1 MSVTVEKLEKSM
13 AKLKITVS
21 AEQLEKAIQKA
32 YDKNKSKIQIPG
44 FRKGKAPR
52 KMIEQMYGKGVF
64 YEDAANELIE
74 EEYPKAI
81 EECGEDVVSSPKID
95 VEQLEAGKDF
105 IFTAEVALKPPVKL
119 GKYKGVEAPKMDIDV
134 TDADVDAEID
144 KQRNTNART
153 VEVTDRA
160 VKDGDIVTLDFEG
173 FVDGKAFQGGKGTDY
188 PLTIGSGAFIPGF
201 EEQLVGFEIGKEGDV
216 NVTFPEDYQADE
228 LAGKAATFKC
238 TIKAIK
244 AKELPELNDE
254 FASDVSDFDTL
265 AEYKEDVKN
274 KLVERKTN
282 EEKAKREDLVV
293 KAVIEDSD
301 MELPEAMVETQARQ
315 IVNDFAQ
322 RLQMQGMSMDQYL
335 QYTGNTVDKMLEQ
348 VKPQAVERIQ
358 ARLVLEAV
366 AEKEKITVSDEE
378 FEEELKKMA
387 EQYRMELSKLKE
399 LMSESEQKTMRSDL
413 AVQKAADFLVENVK
427 EVAAKKTAAKKTA
440 TKKADEAEEKP
451 AKKTAAKK
459 TTTKKAD
466 AEEKPAKKTAAKKT
480 TTKKADAEEKPKK
493 TTARKK
499 KTEE

>member
-13 AKLKITVS
+13 AKLKIEVS

-32 YDKNKSKIQIPG
+32 YDKNKNKIQIPG

-74 EEYPKAI
+74 EEYPKAV
-81 EECGEDVVSSPKID
+81 EECGEEVVSSPKID

-119 GKYKGVEAPKMDIDV
+119 GKYKGVEAEKMDLEVSD
-134 TDADVDAEID
+134 DDVDAEIE

-153 VEVTDRA
+153 IEVTDRS
-160 VKDGDIVTLDFEG
+160 VQDGDIVTLDFEG
-173 FVDGKAFQGGKGTDY
+173 FVDGVAFEGGKGTDY

-216 NVTFPEDYQADE
+216 NVKFPEDYQAE
-228 LAGKAATFKC
+228 NLAGKDATFKC
-238 TIKAIK
+238 TVKAIK

-265 AEYKEDVKN
+265 KEYKEDVKN
-274 KLVERKTN
+274 KLVEKKTN
-282 EEKAKREDLVV
+282 EEKAKREDAVV
-293 KAVIEDSD
+293 KAVIEDSE

-322 RLQMQGMSMDQYL
+322 RLQMQGMNMDQYL

-348 VKPQAVERIQ
+348 VKPQAIERIQ
-358 ARLVLEAV
+358 ARLVLEEV
-366 AEKEKITVSDEE
+366 AKAENITVSDEE
-378 FEEELKKMA
+378 FEDELKKMA
-387 EQYRMELSKLKE
+387 EQYRMELDKLKE

-427 EVAAKKTAAKKTA
+427 EVAKKAAKKTTAKKA
-440 TKKADEAEEKP
+440 TKSEDEAEEKP
-451 AKKTAAKK
+451 VKKTAAKK
-459 TTTKKAD
+459 TTKKAD
-466 AEEKPAKKTAAKKT
+466 
-480 TTKKADAEEKPKK
+480 DAEEKPKK
-493 TTARKK
+493 TTRKK
-499 KTEE
+499 KTDEEA

>member
-1 MSVTVEKLEKSM
+1 MSVSVEKLEKSM
-13 AKLKITVS
+13 AKLTITVS
-21 AEQLEKAIQKA
+21 AEQLEKAIQSA
-32 YDKNKSKIQIPG
+32 YNKNKGKIQIPG

-74 EEYPKAI
+74 EEYPKAVT
-81 EECGEDVVSSPKID
+81 ECGEEVVSSPKID

-119 GKYKGVEAPKMDIDV
+119 GKYKGVEAPKMDLEVSDEE
-134 TDADVDAEID
+134 VDAEID

-153 VEVTDRA
+153 VDVTDRA

-173 FVDGKAFQGGKGTDY
+173 FVDGTAFQGGKGTDY

-216 NVTFPEDYQADE
+216 NVKFPEDYQAED
-228 LAGKAATFKC
+228 LAGKDATFKC
-238 TIKAIK
+238 TVKAIK

-265 AEYKEDVKN
+265 KEYREDVKN
-274 KLVERKTN
+274 KLVEKKTN

-293 KAVIEDSD
+293 KAVIEDSE
-301 MELPEAMVETQARQ
+301 MELPEAMVETQQRQ

-322 RLQMQGMSMDQYL
+322 RLQMQGMNMDQYL

-348 VKPQAVERIQ
+348 VKPQAIERIQ
-358 ARLVLEAV
+358 ARLVLEEV
-366 AEKEKITVSDEE
+366 AKKENITVSDED

-387 EQYRMELSKLKE
+387 EQYRMELDKLKE

-413 AVQKAADFLVENVK
+413 AVQKAAEFLVDNVK
-427 EVAAKKTAAKKTA
+427 EVAAKKTAAKKVA
-440 TKKADEAEEKP
+440 KKAEEDETEEKP
-451 AKKTAAKK
+451 KKTAAKK
-459 TTTKKAD
+459 ATTAKKTTKKAD
-466 AEEKPAKKTAAKKT
+466 E
-480 TTKKADAEEKPKK
+480 DGAEEKPKK
-493 TTARKK
+493 TTRKK
-499 KTEE
+499 KTEEEA

>member
-13 AKLKITVS
+13 AKLKITVP
-21 AEQLEKAIQKA
+21 AEQLEKAIQNA
-32 YDKNKSKIQIPG
+32 YNKNKGKIQIPG

-52 KMIEQMYGKGVF
+52 KMIEQMYGKEVF

-74 EEYPKAI
+74 EEYPKAVT
-81 EECGEDVVSSPKID
+81 ECGEDVVSSPKID

-119 GKYKGVEAPKMDIDV
+119 GKYKGVEVPKMDVDV
-134 TDADVDAEID
+134 TDEDVDAEIE
-144 KQRNTNART
+144 KERNKNARSI
-153 VEVTDRA
+153 EVTDRA
-160 VKDGDIVTLDFEG
+160 VAMNDTVTLDFEG

-216 NVTFPEDYQADE
+216 NVTFPEDYQAEE

-238 TIKAIK
+238 TVKAIK

-254 FASDVSDFDTL
+254 FASDVSEFDTL
-265 AEYKEDVKN
+265 KEYKEDVKKN
-274 KLVERKTN
+274 LVERKTN
-282 EEKAKREDLVV
+282 EEKAKREDAVV
-293 KAVIEDSD
+293 KAVIEDSE
-301 MELPEAMVETQARQ
+301 MELPEAMVDTQARQ

-322 RLQMQGMSMDQYL
+322 RLQMQGMNMDQYL

-348 VKPQAVERIQ
+348 VRPQAVERIQ

-366 AEKEKITVSDEE
+366 AKEENITVSDED
-378 FEEELKKMA
+378 FEAELKKMA
-387 EQYRMELSKLKE
+387 EQYKMDLDKLKE
-399 LMSESEQKTMRSDL
+399 LMPESELKTMRDDM

-427 EVAAKKTAAKKTA
+427 EGKKA
-440 TKKADEAEEKP
+440 TKKAAKKADDEAAEAEEKP

-459 TTTKKAD
+459 TTKKAAD
-466 AEEKPAKKTAAKKT
+466 EEG
-480 TTKKADAEEKPKK
+480 EEKPKRA
-493 TTARKK
+493 TRKK
-499 KTEE
+499 KTEEEA

>member
-13 AKLKITVS
+13 AKLKIEVS

-32 YDKNKSKIQIPG
+32 YDKNKNKIQIPG

-74 EEYPKAI
+74 EEYPKAV
-81 EECGEDVVSSPKID
+81 EECGEEVVSSPKID

-119 GKYKGVEAPKMDIDV
+119 GKYKGVEAEKMDLEVSDS
-134 TDADVDAEID
+134 DVDAEID

-173 FVDGKAFQGGKGTDY
+173 FVDGVAFEGGKGTDY

-216 NVTFPEDYQADE
+216 NVTFPEDYQADN

-238 TIKAIK
+238 TVKAIK

-265 AEYKEDVKN
+265 AEYKEDVKK

-282 EEKAKREDLVV
+282 EEKAKREDAVV
-293 KAVIEDSD
+293 KAVIEDSE

-335 QYTGNTVDKMLEQ
+335 QYTGNTVDKMIEQ
-348 VKPQAVERIQ
+348 VKPQAIERIQ
-358 ARLVLEAV
+358 ARLVLEEV
-366 AEKEKITVSDEE
+366 AKAENITVSDED

-387 EQYRMELSKLKE
+387 EQYKMELDKLKE

-427 EVAAKKTAAKKTA
+427 EVAKKKV
-440 TKKADEAEEKP
+440 TKKAD
-451 AKKTAAKK
+451 
-459 TTTKKAD
+459 D

-480 TTKKADAEEKPKK
+480 TKKADDAEEKPKKTATKKAAKKDDDAEEKPKK
-493 TTARKK
+493 TTRKK
-499 KTEE
+499 KTEEEA

>member
-13 AKLKITVS
+13 AKLKIEVS

-32 YDKNKSKIQIPG
+32 YEKNKNKIQLPG

-74 EEYPKAI
+74 EEYPKAV

-119 GKYKGVEAPKMDIDV
+119 GKYKGVEVEKMDIDV

-160 VKDGDIVTLDFEG
+160 VQKDDIVTLDFEG
-173 FVDGKAFQGGKGTDY
+173 FVDGVAFQGGKGTDY
-188 PLTIGSGAFIPGF
+188 PLTIGSGSFIPGF
-201 EEQLVGFEIGKEGDV
+201 EDQLIGFEIGKEGDV
-216 NVTFPEDYQADE
+216 NVTFPKDYQAED
-228 LAGKAATFKC
+228 LAGKDATFKC

-274 KLVERKTN
+274 KLVEKKTG
-282 EEKAKREDLVV
+282 EEKAKREDAVV
-293 KAVIEDSD
+293 RAVVEDSE
-301 MELPEAMVETQARQ
+301 MELPEAMVETQSRQ

-322 RLQMQGMSMDQYL
+322 RLQMQGMNMDQYL

-348 VKPQAVERIQ
+348 VKPQAIERIKS
-358 ARLVLEAV
+358 RLVLEAV
-366 AEKEKITVSDEE
+366 AAKEKIEVTEE
-378 FEEELKKMA
+378 DFEKELEKMA
-387 EQYRMELSKLKE
+387 TQYRMELDKLKE
-399 LMSESEQKTMRSDL
+399 LMSDAEKKMMKSDL

-427 EVAAKKTAAKKTA
+427 ESAKKA
-440 TKKADEAEEKP
+440 TKKAAAKKDDAAKEEKP

-459 TTTKKAD
+459 TTKT
-466 AEEKPAKKTAAKKT
+466 KTATKKT
-480 TTKKADAEEKPKK
+480 TTKTAKTTEAAEAEEKPKK
-493 TTARKK
+493 TTRKK
-499 KTEE
+499 KTEEA

>member
-21 AEQLEKAIQKA
+21 AEQLEKAIEKA
-32 YDKNKSKIQIPG
+32 YQKNKNKIQIPG

-64 YEDAANELIE
+64 FEDAANELIE
-74 EEYPKAI
+74 EEYPKAV
-81 EECGEDVVSSPKID
+81 EECGESVVSSPKID
-95 VEQLEAGKDF
+95 VEQLESGKDF

-119 GKYKGVEAPKMDIDV
+119 GKYKGVEVPKMDIDV
-134 TDADVDAEID
+134 TDEDVDAEID

-153 VEVTDRA
+153 VDVTDRA
-160 VKDGDIVTLDFEG
+160 VEMNDIVTLDFEG
-173 FVDGKAFQGGKGTDY
+173 FVDGVAFQGGKGTDY

-216 NVTFPEDYQADE
+216 NVTFPEDYQAEE

-238 TIKAIK
+238 TVKAIK

-265 AEYKEDVKN
+265 KEYKEDVKN
-274 KLVERKTN
+274 KLVERKTAQ
-282 EEKAKREDLVV
+282 EKANREDLVV
-293 KAVIEDSD
+293 KAVIEDSE
-301 MELPEAMVETQARQ
+301 MELPEAMIETQQRQ

-322 RLQMQGMSMDQYL
+322 RLQMQGMNMDQYL

-348 VKPQAVERIQ
+348 VKPQAIERIQ

-366 AEKEKITVSDEE
+366 AEAEKITVSDEE

-387 EQYRMELSKLKE
+387 EQYKMDVDKLKGLMAEAE
-399 LMSESEQKTMRSDL
+399 LKTMREDM

-427 EVAAKKTAAKKTA
+427 EGAAKKKATKTA
-440 TKKADEAEEKP
+440 TKKAAD
-451 AKKTAAKK
+451 
-459 TTTKKAD
+459 D
-466 AEEKPAKKTAAKKT
+466 AEEKPAKKTTTRK
-480 TTKKADAEEKPKK
+480 TTKKAADETAEEKPKK
-493 TTARKK
+493 TTRKK
-499 KTEE
+499 KTEEEA

>member
-21 AEQLEKAIQKA
+21 AEQLEKAIQNA
-32 YDKNKSKIQIPG
+32 YQKNKGKIQIPG

-74 EEYPKAI
+74 AEYPKAV

-95 VEQLEAGKDF
+95 VEQLEAGSDF

-134 TDADVDAEID
+134 TDEDVDAEID

-153 VEVTDRA
+153 VDVTDRA
-160 VKDGDIVTLDFEG
+160 VQVDDIVTLDFEG
-173 FVDGKAFQGGKGTDY
+173 FVDGVAFQGGKGTDY

-201 EEQLVGFEIGKEGDV
+201 EDQLVGFEIGKEGEV
-216 NVTFPEDYQADE
+216 NVKFPEDYQAED
-228 LAGKAATFKC
+228 LAGKDATFKC
-238 TIKAIK
+238 TVKAIK

-265 AEYKEDVKN
+265 AEYKEDVKK
-274 KLVERKTN
+274 KLVDRKTK

-293 KAVIEDSD
+293 KAVIEDSE
-301 MELPEAMVETQARQ
+301 MELPEAMVETQQRQ
-315 IVNDFAQ
+315 IVNEFAQ
-322 RLQMQGMSMDQYL
+322 RLQMQGMNIDQYL
-335 QYTGNTVDKMLEQ
+335 QYTGNTVDKMIEQ
-348 VKPQAVERIQ
+348 VKPQAIERIQ

-366 AEKEKITVSDEE
+366 AAAENITISDEE

-387 EQYRMELSKLKE
+387 DQYKMDVAKLKE
-399 LMSESEQKTMRSDL
+399 LMPESELKTMRKDL
-413 AVQKAADFLVENVK
+413 AVQKAADFIVENVK
-427 EVAAKKTAAKKTA
+427 EVAEKKTKKAAKK
-440 TKKADEAEEKP
+440 ADDAEAETEEKP
-451 AKKTAAKK
+451 KK
-459 TTTKKAD
+459 TTRKKKAEEE
-466 AEEKPAKKTAAKKT
+466 AEAE
-480 TTKKADAEEKPKK
+480 AEEKPKK
-493 TTARKK
+493 TTRKK
-499 KTEE
+499 KTEEEA

>member
-21 AEQLEKAIQKA
+21 AEQLEKAIQNA
-32 YDKNKSKIQIPG
+32 YQKNKGKIQIPG

-74 EEYPKAI
+74 SEYPKAV
-81 EECGEDVVSSPKID
+81 EECGESVVSSPKID

-119 GKYKGVEAPKMDIDV
+119 GKYKGVEAEKMDLEVSDS
-134 TDADVDAEID
+134 DVDAEID

-173 FVDGKAFQGGKGTDY
+173 FVDGVAFEGGKGTDY

-201 EEQLVGFEIGKEGDV
+201 EEQLVGFEVGKEGDV
-216 NVTFPEDYQADE
+216 NVTFPEDYQAED

-238 TIKAIK
+238 TVKAIK

-265 AEYKEDVKN
+265 AEYKEDVKK
-274 KLVERKTN
+274 KLVDRKTK

-293 KAVIEDSD
+293 KAVIEDSE
-301 MELPEAMVETQARQ
+301 MELPEAMVETQQRQ
-315 IVNDFAQ
+315 IVNEFAQ
-322 RLQMQGMSMDQYL
+322 RLQMQGMNIDQYL
-335 QYTGNTVDKMLEQ
+335 QYTGNTVDKMIEQ
-348 VKPQAVERIQ
+348 VKPQAIERIQ

-366 AEKEKITVSDEE
+366 AAAENITISDEE

-387 EQYRMELSKLKE
+387 DQYKMDVAKLKE
-399 LMSESEQKTMRSDL
+399 LMPESELKTMRKDL
-413 AVQKAADFLVENVK
+413 AVQKAADFIVENVK
-427 EVAAKKTAAKKTA
+427 EVAEKKTKKAAKK
-440 TKKADEAEEKP
+440 ADDAEAETEEKP
-451 AKKTAAKK
+451 KK
-459 TTTKKAD
+459 TTRK
-466 AEEKPAKKTAAKKT
+466 KKTEEEAE
-480 TTKKADAEEKPKK
+480 AEEKPKK
-493 TTARKK
+493 TTRKK
-499 KTEE
+499 KTEEEA

>member
-13 AKLKITVS
+13 AKLKIEVS

-32 YDKNKSKIQIPG
+32 YEKNKNKIQLPG

-74 EEYPKAI
+74 EEYPKAV

-105 IFTAEVALKPPVKL
+105 VFTAEVALKPPVKL
-119 GKYKGVEAPKMDIDV
+119 GKYKGVEVEKMDIDV
-134 TDADVDAEID
+134 TDKDVDAEID
-144 KQRNTNART
+144 KQRSTNART
-153 VEVTDRA
+153 IEVTDRA
-160 VKDGDIVTLDFEG
+160 VQKDDIVTLDFEG
-173 FVDGKAFQGGKGTDY
+173 FVDVVAFQGGKGTDY
-188 PLTIGSGAFIPGF
+188 PLTIGSGSFIPGF
-201 EEQLVGFEIGKEGDV
+201 EDQLIGFEIGKEGDV
-216 NVTFPEDYQADE
+216 NVTFPKDYQAEE
-228 LAGKAATFKC
+228 LAGKDATFKC

-274 KLVERKTN
+274 KLVEKKTN
-282 EEKAKREDLVV
+282 EEKAKREDAVV
-293 KAVIEDSD
+293 RAVVEDSE

-322 RLQMQGMSMDQYL
+322 RLQMQGMNMDQYL

-348 VKPQAVERIQ
+348 VKPQAIERIKS
-358 ARLVLEAV
+358 RLVLEAV
-366 AEKEKITVSDEE
+366 AAKEKIEVTEE
-378 FEEELKKMA
+378 DFEKELEKMA
-387 EQYRMELSKLKE
+387 SQYRMELDKLKE
-399 LMSESEQKTMRSDL
+399 LMSDAEKKMMKSDL

-427 EVAAKKTAAKKTA
+427 ESAKKA
-440 TKKADEAEEKP
+440 TKKAAAKKDDAAKEEKP

-459 TTTKKAD
+459 TTTT
-466 AEEKPAKKTAAKKT
+466 KTTTKKT
-480 TTKKADAEEKPKK
+480 TTKTAKTTEAAEAEEKPKK
-493 TTARKK
+493 TTRKK
-499 KTEE
+499 KTEEA